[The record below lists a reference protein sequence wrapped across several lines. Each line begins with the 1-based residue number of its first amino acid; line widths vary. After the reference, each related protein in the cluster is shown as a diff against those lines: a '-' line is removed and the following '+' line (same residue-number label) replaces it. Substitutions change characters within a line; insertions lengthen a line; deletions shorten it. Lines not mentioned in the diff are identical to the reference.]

1 MDILDSNNEIYL
13 AGVFKT
19 KFEHDYDID
28 GKLFLSAQM
37 EVMRLSK
44 EMDMVKIVVPEDM
57 FPDDVDFT
65 DVYAEIY
72 GSYRTYK
79 KDVEG
84 KKRQVPSIL
93 AKDVV
98 PWKDCQLPKISATQ
112 NNRIHLRGTLQCKPI
127 FRTTP
132 KKRKITE
139 LVIAVER
146 NSGKFDYIPCIAW
159 NEDAVKASKFKANDE
174 IQLSGRIQSRI
185 YTQNGKPRQVN
196 EISIRELGLVGSGPK
211 RIA

>member
-1 MDILDSNNEIYL
+1 MDILDSNNEVYL
-13 AGVFKT
+13 AGIFKT

-28 GKLFLSAQM
+28 GKVFFSAQM

-44 EMDMVKIVVPEDM
+44 EIDTVKIVVPEDM
-57 FPDDVDFT
+57 FSNGMDFT
-65 DVYAEIY
+65 DVYAEVY

-79 KDVEG
+79 KDIEG
-84 KKRQVPSIL
+84 RKRQVPSVL

-98 PWKDCQLPKISATQ
+98 SWKDCPLPQISATR
-112 NNRIHLRGTLQCKPI
+112 NNRIHLRGTLQHKPI
-127 FRTTP
+127 FRITP

-146 NSGKFDYIPCIAW
+146 NSGKFDYIPCITW
-159 NEDAVKASKFKANDE
+159 NENAVKAAKFEANDE
-174 IQLSGRIQSRI
+174 IQISGRIQSRI
-185 YTQNGKPRQVN
+185 YMQNGEPYQVN
-196 EISIRELGLVGSGPK
+196 EISIRKLGLVGSGSE